1 MRGLRTFGFALLSLV
16 IVVSA
21 SAQPLPFD
29 NGDYVIGPDY
39 APAPETALQPG
50 VLESAIQAFVM
61 SSTGSKLY
69 PGIKRL
75 ENEITKRRDA
85 YGNRIAAEENEQS
98 VAAPYLRTVWVY
110 VPARYVPGT

>member
-50 VLESAIQAFVM
+50 VLEGAIQAFVM
-61 SSTGSKLY
+61 SSTEVTLTMPYTEVLLRWLASLMKPPTCSK
-69 PGIKRL
+69 G
-75 ENEITKRRDA
+75 TWGDGA
-85 YGNRIAAEENEQS
+85 TCSTS
-98 VAAPYLRTVWVY
+98 VVGLV
-110 VPARYVPGT
+110 